1 MPWVETGWGY
11 AGHAEA
17 DPAAAVVLGQDEA
30 PTKSAPARAH
40 VEAFQSARETVYP
53 WPLSGQQAADPAD
66 VDAFAQLAP
75 DRVPDDRAPAER

>member
-1 MPWVETGWGY
+1 VKVQGY
-11 AGHAEA
+11 PGAPAGNRNRQA
-17 DPAAAVVLGQDEA
+17 
-30 PTKSAPARAH
+30 APARAH